1 MELSQNFF
9 SLTQNFF
16 SPDTVQKFS
25 GEIHQPPEQTKA
37 GLKSIVPALL
47 MGIVNKGSTQAGAE
61 NLINLAN
68 KQSSDPTLTPDRV
81 NPAEGNAVVNGIF
94 GNETNSIV
102 EKISSTTGLGSS
114 NISKMMS
121 LAAPMIMGVLGSK
134 IKSEK
139 LGPSGL
145 MSFLQQ
151 QKSSIS
157 GLLPGSLGALGGL
170 GAGLGAKASSLSS
183 SVGSTMSSTTDKY
196 NEKYKSKPWG
206 KILVGLALAVIAYLW
221 WFNSRQDT
229 AVAPVSTPAVVA
241 TAVAPDVVPSVS
253 GLDTFFSSSTSG
265 TSGRFRF
272 DNLNFTTA
280 TTTLAS
286 GADVELNQIAAS
298 MKKFPET
305 TARIEGFT
313 DNIGAPSTNQTL
325 SLNRALEVKRQL
337 VNRGID
343 AGRIE
348 AVGLGAASPLAT
360 NATEEGRAQNRRIEF
375 IAIK

>member
-47 MGIVNKGSTQAGAE
+47 MGIVNKGSTKAGAE

-81 NPAEGNAVVNGIF
+81 NQTEGNALVNGIF
-94 GNETNSIV
+94 GNDTNSIV
-102 EKISSTTGLGSS
+102 EKISSSTGLGSS
-114 NISKMMS
+114 SISKMMA

-145 MSFLQQ
+145 MSFLEQ

-157 GLLPGSLGALGGL
+157 GLLPSGLGALGGL
-170 GAGLGAKASSLSS
+170 GASLGAKASSL
-183 SVGSTMSSTTDKY
+183 GSTVSSRRSGVKDQYK
-196 NEKYKSKPWG
+196 EQSKSKPWG
-206 KILVGLALAVIAYLW
+206 QILVGLALAIIAYIW
-221 WFNSRQDT
+221 WFNSRQDV
-229 AVAPVSTPAVVA
+229 AVAPVTAPAVVA
-241 TAVAPDVVPSVS
+241 TAVAPDVIPTIS
-253 GLDTFFSSSTSG
+253 GLDTFFSSTTSG
-265 TSGRFRF
+265 SSGRFRF
-272 DNLNFTTA
+272 DNLNFNTA
-280 TTTLAS
+280 TTTLIS
-286 GADVELNQIAAS
+286 GAEVELNQIAES
-298 MKKFPET
+298 MKKFPES
-305 TARIEGFT
+305 TAKIEGFT
-313 DNIGAPSTNQTL
+313 DNIGAEGANQTL

-337 VNRGID
+337 VNRGIE
-343 AGRIE
+343 ASRIE
-348 AVGLGAASPLAT
+348 AVGLGAASPIAT
-360 NATEEGRAQNRRIEF
+360 NNTEEGRAKNRRIEF